1 MRQRHGLWTVK
12 PSCRAFSV
20 QLSRFFAAFC
30 GYYTPHFAFMFVTG
44 DTHFYIVF
52 KIPSFESN
60 RLSRRSST
68 MCLDGFYR
76 YHCWSCQQWL
86 GVTWLINKGQ
96 QLVIVVK
103 NWIIDCCIVLVA
115 LVATKL
121 KTLYYVFVFSF
132 DTLHFSC

>member
-20 QLSRFFAAFC
+20 QLSRFFSAFC

-44 DTHFYIVF
+44 VTHFYIVF
-52 KIPSFESN
+52 KTPSFDSN

-86 GVTWLINKGQ
+86 GVSRLINNGQ

-103 NWIIDCCIVLVA
+103 NWIIDCCTELVA

-121 KTLYYVFVFSF
+121 KIVYYVFVFSF